1 MDDLSEI
8 KEQLK
13 KLGINNDLP
22 DNILIDLLN
31 EIKKEDNNEVDNE
44 NDGENEENEENY
56 SENSENSENED
67 DNPSPIIFS
76 SPSHPNPYYMS
87 PNTTIDSI
95 IQSPKNENISTPIG
109 NNKSPLNIPSCP
121 NESITPQRIIPNPV
135 FIDSDDEG
143 SFSADI
149 LGTKK
154 IKPLNENKKPIFYH
168 SYLNKVEEPKITKK
182 IKENIISPKS
192 YHIPTVIPLQRKS
205 YSYSKL
211 SPYKSIEKKNNKIE
225 SCHCQIKPEVPY
237 TVPIGT
243 SSSYIKYN
251 PKKPNTGR
259 CNKHDPVSAYQKMSK
274 QWKKVPI
281 LNTKKRTPKTY
292 KNVEQH
298 KKTHPEI
305 PDTYIPPPQKRRDE
319 YRNVL
324 RQKMVNGE
332 LITYNLFIIYSPER
346 SSYL

>member
-31 EIKKEDNNEVDNE
+31 EIKKEDNNEDDNE
-44 NDGENEENEENY
+44 NYSENNDNEENY

-95 IQSPKNENISTPIG
+95 IQSPKNENISTPIS

-135 FIDSDDEG
+135 FIDSDDDEG

-154 IKPLNENKKPIFYH
+154 IKPFNENKKPIFYH
-168 SYLNKVEEPKITKK
+168 SYLNKVEKPKITKK
-182 IKENIISPKS
+182 
-192 YHIPTVIPLQRKS
+192 Q
-205 YSYSKL
+205 
-211 SPYKSIEKKNNKIE
+211 KKI
-225 SCHCQIKPEVPY
+225 
-237 TVPIGT
+237 
-243 SSSYIKYN
+243 
-251 PKKPNTGR
+251 
-259 CNKHDPVSAYQKMSK
+259 
-274 QWKKVPI
+274 
-281 LNTKKRTPKTY
+281 
-292 KNVEQH
+292 
-298 KKTHPEI
+298 
-305 PDTYIPPPQKRRDE
+305 
-319 YRNVL
+319 
-324 RQKMVNGE
+324 
-332 LITYNLFIIYSPER
+332 
-346 SSYL
+346 